1 MTSNCQIVL
10 TLAHLLR
17 QHSLSY
23 DTEKKSLLDTSV
35 RCATQLGGGG
45 EVHIILTGSPRPTF
59 AETNAWLLEGKM
71 STATASTSP
80 KRSRS
85 SKVGSII
92 SGVNTA
98 NTNTANDILTDDAPE
113 TASIMNEVEN
123 NDRPTHLK
131 GSYSIADNVH
141 YSTSNIMDIDNNNN
155 NNGSDDEDEDMQQQ
169 DDGQISS
176 QLLLQEYIHEFTTN
190 NSSTTPNANNIMGRE
205 GDTSGGKKGGRSS
218 VSHNNS
224 FIRRNTTGVT
234 TTTTTNDSNSN
245 NKDGTIR
252 RRSTIDTSE
261 TLLSAKNNIG
271 PMVGQAVVN
280 AISQSSGVGLQSSRS
295 KLLQGTIDRPLWSQN
310 RWTDGECLFSELV
323 ELCGMESFEMMGSSS
338 AAATSAATGLQQQGP
353 DVAAGAAVVASTPP
367 KTTKTTTNMSAN
379 LITVPATTLRDP
391 EAGISPTTMDE
402 IARGILRTVK
412 RKKSPPASKVY
423 IVLPGPDQ
431 GIDDEKRMVVVTLL
445 KQAWMKLEQYN
456 HMIGQPNLMSDAEL
470 EFVNVS

>member
-85 SKVGSII
+85 GA
-92 SGVNTA
+92 NTA

-155 NNGSDDEDEDMQQQ
+155 GSDDEDEDMQQQ

-176 QLLLQEYIHEFTTN
+176 QLLLQQYIHEFTTN
-190 NSSTTPNANNIMGRE
+190 NSGTTPNPNNIMGRE
-205 GDTSGGKKGGRSS
+205 GDTSGGKKGSRSS

-245 NKDGTIR
+245 NNDGTIR

-338 AAATSAATGLQQQGP
+338 AAAASAAA